1 MPMTATDRTALVILA
16 PGAEEIE
23 VSIIV
28 DVLRRASVKVTLAGL
43 VGSGAVICSR
53 GLRLVPDV
61 ALGDVA
67 GNFDAVVLPGGAKGA
82 ENLASSPLVGRHLKN
97 QWQRGRIVAAIC
109 AAPLALLR
117 HEIGLGLTITSHPS
131 VADVLQSAYTW
142 SADRVVE
149 AGPVGSAPLTDRPLI
164 TSQGPGTAFE
174 FALTLVRRL
183 RGPDVER
190 EVLGPLI
197 LPG

>member
-1 MPMTATDRTALVILA
+1 MTAPDKTALVMLA

-43 VGSGAVICSR
+43 GGGGAVTCSR
-53 GLRLVPDV
+53 GLRMLPDV

-67 GNFDAVVLPGGAKGA
+67 GNFDAVVLPGGAQGA
-82 ENLASSPLVGRHLKN
+82 ENLAGSPLVGRHLKS

-117 HEIGLGLTITSHPS
+117 HEIGRGLALTSHPS
-131 VADVLQSAYTW
+131 VAEALQGTYTW
-142 SADRVVE
+142 SKERVVE
-149 AGPVGSAPLTDRPLI
+149 SGPLASADQSQPCLI
-164 TSQGPGTAFE
+164 TSQGPGTSFE

-183 RGPDVER
+183 RGAEVER
-190 EVLGPLI
+190 AVAGPLI

>member
-1 MPMTATDRTALVILA
+1 MTAPDKTALVMLA

-43 VGSGAVICSR
+43 GGGGPVTCSR
-53 GLRLVPDV
+53 GLRMLPDV

-67 GNFDAVVLPGGAKGA
+67 GNFDAVVLPGGAQGA
-82 ENLASSPLVGRHLKN
+82 ENLAGSPLVGRHLKS

-117 HEIGLGLTITSHPS
+117 HEIGRGLALTSHPS
-131 VADVLQSAYTW
+131 VAEALQGAYTW
-142 SADRVVE
+142 SKERVVE
-149 AGPVGSAPLTDRPLI
+149 SGPLASADQSQPCLI
-164 TSQGPGTAFE
+164 TSQGPGTSFE

-183 RGPDVER
+183 RGAEVER
-190 EVLGPLI
+190 AVAGPLI